1 MSNKHSGATGAIRE
15 LVTQALGLIEE
26 YKEDSSDNRFHKL
39 SDAKELLT
47 KRIPKHPG
55 YAAFVNRNG
64 EFHHAYLQLVDF
76 VHSHEGEDPLMSRF
90 LTLRRSSQPNRV
102 NQEALKLHLGSA
114 QGSSTQSDQHYQQQ
128 MQKFS
133 EALGSTP
140 PDKSLPYPLSPQ
152 TDRLRM
158 PLPPSSPYQKRP
170 PSPPKKVSLDEPNN
184 YPGSSSTLPHK
195 RMSVPRAMGDP
206 QQPLKETGANEI
218 SPTILKNKLSVS
230 ESVLL
235 LDVRMHNQ
243 YELGHIRGPFITC
256 LEPTTLRPGISVQD
270 IQDTLVIA
278 PESEADSF
286 ERAKSCELVVIYD
299 DHSTSMALSAP
310 LSAVFQALAEN
321 RIHSYVLRGG
331 YKAWIDLFPNDV
343 EPRKPQVAIPVPPSH
358 SLATPKPAPP
368 RIPPKQSL
376 EESLNGKAD
385 PQATPSLVNGI
396 GASAGSQFDDSGY
409 RKASQYTDPAFN
421 KGANFINANANT
433 NYPND
438 SNHSLI
444 SEASSDVSFMTPG
457 AGGPTAKP
465 PPPLYNPYIPRS
477 SSLPQGP
484 PPPIPKAVPVIDREY
499 EPPADAGYIDE
510 STKSPAKTS
519 AKMPLKVPSLRSK
532 FLSNTTNFGTSN
544 GSSGSSGSAFLSGP
558 SSSQALSNPEPT
570 RFDHTLAGRAF
581 KKGDTIPYV
590 EEQVPPHLLPMTGL
604 KNLGNSCYMNCIIQ
618 CLIGVPQLVEPFSN
632 GTYKQYINYNSRLG
646 YKGQFANA
654 FAMLVMQM
662 MNPHAQYIEPMGM
675 KQLSAHLRP
684 DSFAGFEQQDCQE
697 FLTFVL
703 DGLHEDLNSNGDK
716 PKQGALDAKAE
727 ERREQLGIRTAS
739 AIEWERYLSGDTSLI
754 VDFFQGQY
762 LSQLQCLTCKH
773 TSTTYNSFSSLSLP
787 IASPKLL
794 GQHTSLKTCFDEF
807 VKPEVLDGD
816 NAWNCPHCRRKRKTV
831 KTLQISRLPPI
842 LVIHLK
848 RFKRSA
854 MGGTTKLE
862 TPVDYPLRNLDL
874 TKYWP
879 QLHQDYGEEQMNIL
893 SRIPT
898 RGQYP
903 PFIYDL
909 RAVTL
914 HHGSLRG
921 GHYTA
926 VVQKPGRG
934 WFYFDDSS
942 ISQVK
947 EQAAVSKHAY
957 VLVYK
962 RRM

>member
-1 MSNKHSGATGAIRE
+1 MSINHSGATEAIRE

-26 YKEDSSDNRFHKL
+26 YKEDLSDNRFLKL
-39 SDAKELLT
+39 SDAKTLLVE
-47 KRIPKHPG
+47 RIPKHPG
-55 YAAFVNRNG
+55 YVAFVNRNG
-64 EFHHAYLQLVDF
+64 EFHHAYLQLLEF
-76 VHSHEGEDPLMSRF
+76 VRNHEKDLIEFRF
-90 LTLRRSSQPNRV
+90 LRLRRSSQPSKV
-102 NQEALKLHLGSA
+102 SQEALKHQQASQTSPQALHI
-114 QGSSTQSDQHYQQQ
+114 QPNQQYQQQ
-128 MQKFS
+128 MQKFN

-140 PDKSLPYPLSPQ
+140 PDKSVPYPLSPQ

-158 PLPPSSPYQKRP
+158 PAPPSSPYQKRP
-170 PSPPKKVSLDEPNN
+170 PSPPKKVSLDQAND
-184 YPGSSSTLPHK
+184 YPGSSSSLPHK
-195 RMSVPRAMGDP
+195 RMSIPRVVPDP
-206 QQPLKETGANEI
+206 HQSQEEHQSQQEHEINEI

-230 ESVLL
+230 GSVLL
-235 LDVRMHNQ
+235 LDVRMHQ
-243 YELGHIRGPFITC
+243 QFESGHIRGPFVTC

-278 PESEADSF
+278 PESEAASF
-286 ERAKSCELVVIYD
+286 EMAKSCELVVIYD
-299 DHSTSMALSAP
+299 DHSSSITSSMPISIV
-310 LSAVFQALAEN
+310 SQALAED

-331 YKAWIDLFPNDV
+331 YKAWTDLFPNDV
-343 EPRKPQVAIPVPPSH
+343 EPRQPQMAMPVPPSH
-358 SLATPKPAPP
+358 SLASSKPAPP
-368 RIPPKQSL
+368 RVPPKQSL
-376 EESLNGKAD
+376 EED
-385 PQATPSLVNGI
+385 MEIPP
-396 GASAGSQFDDSGY
+396 ASDGTGSQVIDSGFH
-409 RKASQYTDPAFN
+409 KAARYTDPTFN
-421 KGANFINANANT
+421 KGANFIGSGYSNGSVSGSSLGTTHTHSVGGT
-433 NYPND
+433 NND
-438 SNHSLI
+438 YEDSL
-444 SEASSDVSFMTPG
+444 SSDGHSG
-457 AGGPTAKP
+457 ADDASTSRMPLNNPYGARGSSLPKP
-465 PPPLYNPYIPRS
+465 PPHV
-477 SSLPQGP
+477 
-484 PPPIPKAVPVIDREY
+484 PKAVPVSDRKY
-499 EPPADAGYIDE
+499 NPSADTGYAD
-510 STKSPAKTS
+510 KPVK
-519 AKMPLKVPSLRSK
+519 LPSLRSK
-532 FLSNTTNFGTSN
+532 LLSNSTNLSQSN
-544 GSSGSSGSAFLSGP
+544 GSSGSIFSSGSGSSGSGAP
-558 SSSQALSNPEPT
+558 HTMPNSGSTRADSSS
-570 RFDHTLAGRAF
+570 AGRAS
-581 KKGDTIPYV
+581 KKGDMIPYV
-590 EEQVPPHLLPMTGL
+590 EEQVPPHLLPLTGL

-618 CLIGVPQLVEPFSN
+618 CLIAVPQLTEPFSN

-646 YKGQFANA
+646 YRGQFAHA

-662 MNPHAQYIEPMGM
+662 INPHAHYIEPVGM

-773 TSTTYNSFSSLSLP
+773 TSTTYNAFSSLSLP

-898 RGQYP
+898 RGQNP

-934 WFYFDDSS
+934 WFYFDDSNV
-942 ISQVK
+942 SQVK